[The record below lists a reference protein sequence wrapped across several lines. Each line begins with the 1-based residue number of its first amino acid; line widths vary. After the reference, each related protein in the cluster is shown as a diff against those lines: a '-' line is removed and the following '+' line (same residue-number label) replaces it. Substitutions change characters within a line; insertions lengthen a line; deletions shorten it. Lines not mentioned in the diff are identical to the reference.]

1 MTPDVVTPTDHR
13 TITVILRLRY
23 YESQKLKECF
33 PLLLKPLS
41 SNQAVRD
48 LELC

>member
-1 MTPDVVTPTDHR
+1 MRWLCYALVC
-13 TITVILRLRY
+13 ILILRLWY
-23 YESQKLKECF
+23 YEVERMF

-48 LELC
+48 LEL

>member
-1 MTPDVVTPTDHR
+1 MRWLCYALVC
-13 TITVILRLRY
+13 ILILRLWY

-48 LELC
+48 LEL